1 MGIFG
6 NWFGE
11 TEIERKHKENAIVVK
26 TLKSKGKSKSPINIT
41 VGDIKSGTAIDS
53 SGYANEVVI
62 FLRRNKK
69 DR

>member
-6 NWFGE
+6 WFGE
-11 TEIERKHKENAIVVK
+11 TEIERKHKENEIVVK
-26 TLKSKGKSKSPINIT
+26 TLKSKGKSKSSINIT
-41 VGDIKSGTAIDS
+41 VGDIISGTAIDS
-53 SGYANEVVI
+53 NGYANEVVI

>member
-26 TLKSKGKSKSPINIT
+26 TLKSKGKVSP
-41 VGDIKSGTAIDS
+41 
-53 SGYANEVVI
+53 
-62 FLRRNKK
+62 L
-69 DR
+69 